1 MHMLTS
7 RLMKNFNAANSRCRN
22 LLMLNIDGCSTQNTG
37 KLEIELLVGQHYRLG
52 ILADLAS
59 FPFPFVL
66 PGKAKLA
73 ELTIEASGLES
84 QV

>member
-1 MHMLTS
+1 MDAQP
-7 RLMKNFNAANSRCRN
+7 RIC
-22 LLMLNIDGCSTQNTG
+22 TG

-66 PGKAKLA
+66 PG
-73 ELTIEASGLES
+73 TIEASGLES
-84 QV
+84 QVKAKLADIHG

>member
-1 MHMLTS
+1 
-7 RLMKNFNAANSRCRN
+7 
-22 LLMLNIDGCSTQNTG
+22 MLNIDGCSTQNTG

-66 PGKAKLA
+66 LGKAKLA